1 MSKPKVYPPV
11 EGMSIKA
18 LKKILHREE
27 IAEADKDIQDWEDIK
42 QMTVDAVKESH
53 LSNDVLK
60 KYRPSSAYLNA
71 RDYPTYKAEGERL
84 IPEEDAWVIIFQ
96 GLTPL
101 YICWAILF
109 YIALFGI

>member
-1 MSKPKVYPPV
+1 MKHSYTVDQ
-11 EGMSIKA
+11 
-18 LKKILHREE
+18 LKQMLLEAE

-71 RDYPTYKAEGERL
+71 RDSPTYKAEGKKI
-84 IPEEDAWVIIFQ
+84 IPDSDAWVILFQ